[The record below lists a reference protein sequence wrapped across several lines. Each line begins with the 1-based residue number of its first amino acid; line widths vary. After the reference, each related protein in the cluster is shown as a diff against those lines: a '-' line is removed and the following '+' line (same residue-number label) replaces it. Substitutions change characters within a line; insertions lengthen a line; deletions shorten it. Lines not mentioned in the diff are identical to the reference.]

1 MVFGKKQRKITAV
14 IVFFT
19 ILFLLGV
26 VVIKKISYSKYLG
39 TEAEIVSVTTET
51 IGDSD
56 IHYVTYKYE
65 VDDKY
70 YLTKSQVLFK
80 SFKKEGK
87 KVIIR
92 YNPEDPNQIED
103 TLLTNTGI
111 VVSVLFLVLEVV
123 LLISIRRTR

>member
-51 IGDSD
+51 IG
-56 IHYVTYKYE
+56 T
-65 VDDKY
+65 
-70 YLTKSQVLFK
+70 
-80 SFKKEGK
+80 
-87 KVIIR
+87 
-92 YNPEDPNQIED
+92 QIYIM
-103 TLLTNTGI
+103 LHISMRSMINTI
-111 VVSVLFLVLEVV
+111 
-123 LLISIRRTR
+123 